1 MVITRIKFNENI
13 LIIYHKTLV
22 SDENLD
28 NIDSDSIFGF
38 MVDTRLVI
46 IVDIKTRDIY
56 DDFFA
61 K

>member
-28 NIDSDSIFGF
+28 NVDSDSIFGF
-38 MVDTRLVI
+38 MVDT
-46 IVDIKTRDIY
+46 KTRDIY
-56 DDFFA
+56 DNFFA